1 MQTSHFPLRYLQGSC
16 KNGGHLRVWD
26 RLWIF
31 SKKLD
36 VGHQQLTKALK
47 NLALPRKGGSG
58 IVTFVRPHQSFFRGQ
73 LVKVVGEVLTCC
85 LRYGRPMDKGIPW
98 GPPVK
103 NSLIREGPAAPKK
116 NLVSLFFVAMRNLY
130 PFFLTEN
137 LPIFEF
143 DFLEADFF
151 LLPFEP
157 LGGSFL
163 WVSFITC
170 PPIFLP
176 EGSALPFLKPTKDQ
190 VSFLALFVF
199 SRHHLPPRKPSK

>member
-1 MQTSHFPLRYLQGSC
+1 MDDGPTRMEVFFLKLTKHKHGHENSLTSYLSLLESSKKKTLMMQTSHFPLRYLQGSC

-130 PFFLTEN
+130 PFF
-137 LPIFEF
+137 F
-143 DFLEADFF
+143 DRKSPDF
-151 LLPFEP
+151 
-157 LGGSFL
+157 
-163 WVSFITC
+163 
-170 PPIFLP
+170 
-176 EGSALPFLKPTKDQ
+176 
-190 VSFLALFVF
+190 
-199 SRHHLPPRKPSK
+199 

>member
-1 MQTSHFPLRYLQGSC
+1 M
-16 KNGGHLRVWD
+16 
-26 RLWIF
+26 
-31 SKKLD
+31 
-36 VGHQQLTKALK
+36 
-47 NLALPRKGGSG
+47 
-58 IVTFVRPHQSFFRGQ
+58 
-73 LVKVVGEVLTCC
+73 KVVGEVLTCC

-130 PFFLTEN
+130 PFFFWPKISRFLNLT
-137 LPIFEF
+137 
-143 DFLEADFF
+143 FLKLTFSCYH
-151 LLPFEP
+151 LSHW
-157 LGGSFL
+157 GGVFL

-199 SRHHLPPRKPSK
+199 SRHHLPPRKPSKWRWRLRLRLDSLVIGPTRWALATIVMNGGYKRLL